1 MQWLHVPYCKS
12 QSLKL
17 LQGVQCRSRLLS
29 ETEVSHQVQILMIC
43 TTIKAVP
50 HVFQE
55 LQSPQRPFHWLNSPP
70 HSVHLKT
77 VDFFAAAAAE

>member
-1 MQWLHVPYCKS
+1 MSMHKNQDAQDALISSYCLTLPFGPAKELLTLYNKQAVPY
-12 QSLKL
+12 
-17 LQGVQCRSRLLS
+17 
-29 ETEVSHQVQILMIC
+29 
-43 TTIKAVP
+43 
-50 HVFQE
+50 VFQE